1 MKIHRKLWKGAALVC
16 GAATLCSCREERK
29 ASTSPLPAAPV
40 YVLDESRSGFSG
52 ANAYVHTEAIVALGA
67 RTPGSEG
74 YEKQLKYL
82 EKYLSAYGWKT
93 ERQAFQ
99 ADTPVGKKNFTNL
112 RARFGDGA
120 DFVSPA
126 EGIVSGHID
135 TKVFDFS
142 FVGANDGASHTA
154 VLLEL
159 ARGARRQSA
168 LFEGVE
174 MVFFDGEEAFGA
186 HMDGVTDGL
195 FGSSYYVRTW
205 KKAPLWMVNVDM
217 VGARNLK
224 IRIPADT
231 PQGLYTLYR
240 RTVAERQETED
251 AFGVAEGI
259 ILDDHVPFQERGVPA
274 INLIGEFQEDGWWHT
289 PKDTMALIGAS
300 SLERSGGF
308 LEAFLKNLQE
318 EVRRQSVNSPPERRK

>member
-1 MKIHRKLWKGAALVC
+1 MKMHRKFWKGVALVC
-16 GAATLCSCREERK
+16 GAAALCACREEEK
-29 ASTSPLPAAPV
+29 VSTNPPPVAPV
-40 YVLDESRSGFSG
+40 YVLDEAHSGFSG
-52 ANAYVHTEAIVALGA
+52 ANAYVHTESIVALGP

-74 YEKQLKYL
+74 YEKQLEYL
-82 EKYLSAYGWKT
+82 EKYLSSYGWKT
-93 ERQAFQ
+93 DRQAFQ

-112 RARFGDGA
+112 RARFGDGS
-120 DFVSPA
+120 DFTAPA

-159 ARGARRQSA
+159 ARSARRQPA
-168 LFEGVE
+168 LFQGVE

-186 HMDGVTDGL
+186 HMDGETDGL
-195 FGSSYYVRTW
+195 FGSSYYVRSW

-231 PQGLYTLYR
+231 PQELYTLYR
-240 RTVAERQETED
+240 RTVTERQETED
-251 AFGVAEGI
+251 AFGVAEGT
-259 ILDDHVPFQERGVPA
+259 ILDDHVPFQEQGVPA
-274 INLIGEFQEDGWWHT
+274 INFIGEFQEDDWWHT
-289 PKDTMALIGAS
+289 PKDTMDLIGAP
-300 SLERSGGF
+300 SLERSGRF

-318 EVRRQSVNSPPERRK
+318 AVRKQAVSSQSGN